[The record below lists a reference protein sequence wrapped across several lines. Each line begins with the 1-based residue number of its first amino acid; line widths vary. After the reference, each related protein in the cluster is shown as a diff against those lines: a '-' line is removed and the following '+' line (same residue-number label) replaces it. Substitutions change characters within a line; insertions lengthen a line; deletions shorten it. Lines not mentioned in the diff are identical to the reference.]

1 VPVPADRRAA
11 PPPPARPGSLAARPR
26 SLAARPGSLTARPA
40 PRALARPSVRREGLL
55 LPTGSPVHRLPPQ
68 TKLAALP
75 AFAACVVAVP
85 AGSWWA
91 LATCG
96 VLLLAVVV
104 ASRLPVAAV
113 ARRMLVEAPVVVFA
127 LLLPVVATGPRVD
140 VLGLELSRAGL
151 LGGATLLVK
160 ATLGVL
166 AAVVL
171 AATTSS
177 RDLLAGLER
186 LHVPRTMVAI
196 LSFAVRYSAV
206 LVQETRR
213 LQVALAVRGGGR
225 PRLRHLRAVAGGVG
239 ALFVRGYERGERVQR
254 SMVVRGWTGALP
266 ALESSPASALQW
278 AAAGS
283 LPALALVVALTARA
297 AA

>member
-1 VPVPADRRAA
+1 MVASVDRRAA
-11 PPPPARPGSLAARPR
+11 PPLPVRP
-26 SLAARPGSLTARPA
+26 
-40 PRALARPSVRREGLL
+40 LARGDGLL
-55 LPTGSPVHRLPPQ
+55 LPTGSPVHRLPAQ

-91 LATCG
+91 LATCAA
-96 VLLLAVVV
+96 LLLAVV
-104 ASRLPVAAV
+104 ALCRLPVAVV
-113 ARRMLVEAPVVVFA
+113 ARRMVVEAPVVVFA
-127 LLLPVVATGPRVD
+127 LLLPLVATGPRVD

-151 LGGATLLVK
+151 LGGGTLLVK
-160 ATLGVL
+160 ASLGVL

-186 LHVPRTMVAI
+186 LHLPRPMVAI
-196 LSFAVRYSAV
+196 LTFAVRYSTV
-206 LVQETRR
+206 LVQESRR

-225 PRLRHLRAVAGGVG
+225 RLRHLRAVAGCAG

-254 SMVVRGWTGALP
+254 SMVVRGWTGAVPVLGSAP
-266 ALESSPASALQW
+266 ATARQW
-278 AAAGS
+278 ATAGS
-283 LPALALVVALTARA
+283 LPALALVVALVARSTA
-297 AA
+297 